1 MRTDRLPVNQAP
13 SRSRWR
19 ALRRVH
25 INDLMREL
33 RRVGGTGKLHPE
45 EDGLTMHL
53 FLLLVVLCA
62 LGLMAGYALI
72 WLSLHLHGVSL

>member
-1 MRTDRLPVNQAP
+1 
-13 SRSRWR
+13 
-19 ALRRVH
+19 
-25 INDLMREL
+25 MREL